1 VSADGPPL
9 YPFKTII
16 PVAGALLLAQGLV
29 EIVRCAVCLRRG
41 EWPSR
46 EQDVEE
52 VDVDELKK
60 MVSFDDREIELA
72 AQALREREQAK

>member
-1 VSADGPPL
+1 M
-9 YPFKTII
+9 
-16 PVAGALLLAQGLV
+16 
-29 EIVRCAVCLRRG
+29 RCAVCLRRG

-46 EQDVEE
+46 ERDVEE

-72 AQALREREQAK
+72 AQALREREQSK